1 MSNYTEILNDKDEL
15 LGHLPISSEGGR
27 LRNIVYMSASG
38 TYEKPA
44 WLKFVRVRG
53 VGGGGGGGGVA
64 STAAAQKASSGGGG
78 GGGCFE
84 KRIVA
89 ADLAASETVT
99 VGSGGAGGA
108 AGNNAGATGGATSFG
123 AHCSA
128 TGGTGASGCAATAD
142 TNLIGSTN
150 GLGGTASGGDINSAG
165 APGGRAQLYQGQG
178 FVFGFGGPSLL
189 SVATSHA
196 FQATGIT
203 GSLYGAGGGGVYVQA
218 SQAAQAGGTGAPG
231 IVVIEEYE

>member
-53 VGGGGGGGGVA
+53 VG
-64 STAAAQKASSGGGG
+64 
-78 GGGCFE
+78 
-84 KRIVA
+84 
-89 ADLAASETVT
+89 
-99 VGSGGAGGA
+99 GGAGGA